1 MQASNKRVLVE
12 LKEKNVS
19 CIQIYDYSHT
29 HSTYT
34 LHVDA
39 QVFFFVVQVHITHLY
54 NEIQKRREK
63 KSDMHPAKVLM
74 MSRPL
79 KNGCDV
85 DVLCVVYNNRTRSTV
100 HVYINIVL
108 KKH

>member
-1 MQASNKRVLVE
+1 
-12 LKEKNVS
+12 
-19 CIQIYDYSHT
+19 
-29 HSTYT
+29 
-34 LHVDA
+34 
-39 QVFFFVVQVHITHLY
+39 
-54 NEIQKRREK
+54 
-63 KSDMHPAKVLM
+63 MHPAKVLM

-85 DVLCVVYNNRTRSTV
+85 DVLCVVHNNRTRGTV